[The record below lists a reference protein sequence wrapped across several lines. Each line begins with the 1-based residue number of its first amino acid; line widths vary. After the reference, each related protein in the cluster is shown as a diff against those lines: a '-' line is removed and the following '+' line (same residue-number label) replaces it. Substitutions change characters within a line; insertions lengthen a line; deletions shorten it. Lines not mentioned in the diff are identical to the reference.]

1 MFLYFLFLFNDQKI
15 FKFIIVYLFL
25 HSKIIICKIKKDNTH
40 ALVHIL
46 ATLLLIN
53 DLKLL

>member
-1 MFLYFLFLFNDQKI
+1 MMFFIFLFLFNDQKI

-46 ATLLLIN
+46 ATLHN
-53 DLKLL
+53 